1 MSYVARIQQEV
12 RELEA
17 RLEQL
22 RAAAPPEVAAR
33 PTRQR
38 ANDGRSKEPRDR
50 RRAPKPITPAR
61 RASMKLQG
69 QYLGLLQRLPE
80 GKRARIKKIAQEKGR
95 EAAIKQI
102 RAIRR
107 G

>member
-1 MSYVARIQQEV
+1 
-12 RELEA
+12 
-17 RLEQL
+17 
-22 RAAAPPEVAAR
+22 
-33 PTRQR
+33 
-38 ANDGRSKEPRDR
+38 
-50 RRAPKPITPAR
+50 
-61 RASMKLQG
+61 MKLQG